1 MRKFKD
7 YFQDKI
13 DKEPPWA
20 DKLRK
25 VKKPKADLDGDATE
39 EEGKGDHQS
48 TETTDGQGQS

>member
-1 MRKFKD
+1 MKKFKD